1 MIRNIDRNNWKMW
14 QPVQSIFSKIDL
26 YTYIR
31 EKFHFNFFFNKRK
44 FMYKSDKISIKEG
57 KNLTRHISKQQ
68 QVKNLLTELEN
79 TINRNNVDLAI
90 PLLEWTKEKINLSY
104 REKNRVDKY
113 IRTKKIQGKPRF
125 VKRGGVYYA
134 NLGKN
139 VGSEQNGYRPVLVV
153 QEKGANA
160 TSPTVIIIPLTDAHD
175 KHGQPKRVLNT
186 HLVISHPS
194 LSKVSMVKAEYAR
207 SISKNRLR
215 DFVCQ
220 LDSQIMS
227 DVDVRIKKT
236 FQLT

>member
-1 MIRNIDRNNWKMW
+1 M
-14 QPVQSIFSKIDL
+14 
-26 YTYIR
+26 
-31 EKFHFNFFFNKRK
+31 
-44 FMYKSDKISIKEG
+44 DKEETIVAK
-57 KNLTRHISKQQ
+57 HVSKQQ
-68 QVKNLLTELEN
+68 QVKNLLSDLEKE
-79 TINRNNVDLAI
+79 INRNNVDLAI
-90 PLLEWTKEKINLSY
+90 PLLEWTKEKIELSY

-113 IRTKKIQGKPRF
+113 NQTKKAQGKPRF

-153 QEKGANA
+153 QESRANA

-175 KHGQPKRVLNT
+175 KHGNPKRVLDS
-186 HLVISHPS
+186 HLVVTNPK

-220 LDSQIMS
+220 LDPKIMS
-227 DVDVRIKKT
+227 DIDIRMKRAL
-236 FQLT
+236 QLT